1 MSDKKLKRTYAKE
14 FKENFKTDKRSRK
27 IKALDK
33 RNPVRAL
40 SRMIDDEFSL
50 SPSGVYDEMH
60 LDGLVYSLKN
70 REPKKRKYKPQKDRD
85 VGPPKVRKMNMGGVI
100 PGRGGSFK
108 GIR

>member
-40 SRMIDDEFSL
+40 SRIIDDEFSL
-50 SPSGVYDEMH
+50 SPSEIYDEIH
-60 LDGLVYSLKN
+60 VGGKVYSSKN
-70 REPKKRKYKPQKDRD
+70 REPKIKKYEPQKDRD
-85 VGPPKVRKMNMGGVI
+85 VGPPKVKKMNMGGVI
-100 PGRGGSFK
+100 KGRGGSFK
-108 GIR
+108 GTR